1 MRPFL
6 LLSLLLLLSGC
17 KEESLPAGV
26 EVKGAAYFPLRIGS
40 TWYYAVDSVTLRAEI
55 NGIRYDTVHFEARE
69 QLLDSFVNA
78 AGETWYSG
86 ERWERSDS
94 TAGWRFTATFALQ
107 KDQRTANK
115 TINNLS
121 FTKLS
126 FPASEGKRWDGHT
139 AFDPFRPSA
148 VGGEFLDVYA
158 GWEYAYQSIGE
169 AYTLPNGLIYPDV
182 LVVQQAAIDNL
193 IDRRIAYEVYAK
205 EVGLIASF
213 VDARHTQ
220 CRICCGGETANCIDL
235 SWEAKAEKGF
245 LLQQSL
251 LRVE

>member
-1 MRPFL
+1 MRL
-6 LLSLLLLLSGC
+6 IALLLLLSLIGGC
-17 KEESLPAGV
+17 KEDSLAPNG
-26 EVKGAAYFPLRIGS
+26 EVKGADYFPLRIGQ
-40 TWYYAVDSVTLRAEI
+40 TWYYQVDSVTLRSTI
-55 NGIRYDTVHFEARE
+55 SGIRYDTVQLEARE
-69 QLLDSFVNA
+69 QLLDSFINA

-94 TAGWRFTATFALQ
+94 TANWRFAATFALQ

-115 TINNLS
+115 SINNLS

-126 FPASEGKRWDGHT
+126 FPAMERKRWNGHT
-139 AFDPFRPSA
+139 AFDPFRQLA

-158 GWEYAYQSIGE
+158 GWEYSYQSIGE
-169 AYTLPNGLIYPDV
+169 AYTLPNGLVYPDV
-182 LVVQQAAIDNL
+182 LVIQQADVDNL

-205 EVGLIASF
+205 NVGLIASF
-213 VDARHTQ
+213 LDARHTQ

-235 SWEAKAEKGF
+235 SWDAKAEKGF

-251 LRVE
+251 LRTE